1 VRSREA
7 RNVFSPLAELSVHG
21 ANVQK
26 GQIVL
31 VQAEIG
37 LEEQAR
43 ATAEAA
49 YKRGAK
55 FVDVAYFDPYVKRV
69 RIESADPDTLGFVPQ
84 WYGERVL
91 EHAEQNG
98 ARISMRSLT
107 APNLMDGL
115 DKSLLGKD
123 TLPSVKE
130 SLKVIDE
137 RSTNWCYV
145 PAPHPAWAAL
155 VHPDLPVDEAYEQLW
170 RELEHVMR
178 LDEPDPLA
186 AWDERVAVLNDYAAR
201 LTERRLDAIE
211 LRGPGTEL
219 TIGLLPTA
227 TWSTCEF
234 STAKGLRHL
243 ANLPSE
249 EVFTTPDPRRTNGHV
264 TATKPLV
271 LNDGTIVRGLTVR
284 FEDGVAVEIN
294 ADENAEALRSLTE
307 VDEGARRLGEL
318 ALVDGEG
325 RIGPLDTVFYN
336 TLLDENASSHIA
348 LGNGFSF
355 LIEDDDRGRFNESA
369 RHIDFMIGSAEL
381 EVDGV
386 TPDGKRVPIL
396 RKLAWQLRGTAYPI
410 TGVGRGA
417 QP

>member
-1 VRSREA
+1 VRLREA
-7 RNVFSPLAELSVHG
+7 GNAFSRLAELSVHG

-49 YKRGAK
+49 YKRGAE
-55 FVDVAYFDPYVKRV
+55 FVDVAYFDPYLKRV
-69 RIESADPDTLGFVPQ
+69 RIESADPDTLDFVPR
-84 WYGERVL
+84 WYGERLL
-91 EHAEQNG
+91 EHAELNG
-98 ARISMRSLT
+98 ARINLRSVT
-107 APNLMDGL
+107 APNVMDGL

-123 TLPSVKE
+123 MLPTVKE
-130 SLKVIDE
+130 IFKVISE
-137 RSTNWCYV
+137 RSTNWCFV
-145 PAPHPAWAAL
+145 PAPHPAWARL
-155 VHPDLPVDEAYEQLW
+155 VYPDLPVDEAYEQLW
-170 RELEHVMR
+170 RELEHVLR

-186 AWDERVAVLNDYAAR
+186 AWDERMAVLSDNAAR
-201 LTERRLDAIE
+201 LTERRFEAIE

-227 TWSTCEF
+227 IWSSVEF

-249 EVFTTPDPRRTNGHV
+249 EVFTTPDPRRTSGHV
-264 TATKPLV
+264 TAMKPLV
-271 LNDGTIVRGLTVR
+271 LNDGTIIRGLTVR
-284 FEDGVAVEIN
+284 FEDGVAVEID
-294 ADENAEALRSLTE
+294 ADENAEALRGLTE

-325 RIGPLDTVFYN
+325 RVGPLDTVFYN
-336 TLLDENASSHIA
+336 TALDENASSHIA
-348 LGNGFSF
+348 LGNGFPF
-355 LIEDDDRGRFNESA
+355 LVEDDDRERANVSA

-381 EVDGV
+381 DIDGV
-386 TPDGKRVPIL
+386 TADGERVPVL
-396 RKLAWQLRGTAYPI
+396 RNLAWQL
-410 TGVGRGA
+410 
-417 QP
+417 

>member
-1 VRSREA
+1 MTGRFTRLGE
-7 RNVFSPLAELSVHG
+7 LAVHG
-21 ANVQK
+21 ANVQE

-31 VQAEIG
+31 VNAEIG

-69 RIESADPDTLGFVPQ
+69 RIENADPDTLGFVPR

-91 EHAEQNG
+91 EAAAQNC
-98 ARISMRSLT
+98 ARISLRGVT

-123 TLPSVKE
+123 LLPTVKE
-130 SLKVIDE
+130 IFKVIDE
-137 RSTNWCYV
+137 RSTNWCFV
-145 PAPHPAWAAL
+145 PAPHPAWAGL
-155 VHPDLPVDEAYEQLW
+155 VHPDLPADEAYEQLW
-170 RELEHVMR
+170 RELEHVLR

-186 AWDERVAVLNDYAAR
+186 AWDERMAVLNDNATR
-201 LTERRLDAIE
+201 LTERRFDAIE

-227 TWSTCEF
+227 TWSSVEF

-249 EVFTTPDPRRTNGHV
+249 EVFTTPDPCRTSGQV

-271 LNDGTIVRGLTVR
+271 LNDGTIVRGIRVR
-284 FEDGVAVEIN
+284 FEDGVAVEID
-294 ADENAEALRSLTE
+294 ADENAEALHGRTE
-307 VDEGARRLGEL
+307 VDEGARRLGEI

-336 TLLDENASSHIA
+336 TALDENASTHIA
-348 LGNGFSF
+348 LGNGFPF
-355 LIEDDDRGRFNESA
+355 LIEDEDRERANVSGQ
-369 RHIDFMIGSAEL
+369 HIDFMIGSAEL

-386 TPDGKRVPIL
+386 TAEGERVPVL
-396 RKLAWQLRGTAYPI
+396 RNLAWQL
-410 TGVGRGA
+410 
-417 QP
+417 

>member
-7 RNVFSPLAELSVHG
+7 GNVFSRLAELAVHG
-21 ANVQK
+21 ANVQE

-43 ATAEAA
+43 ATAAAA
-49 YKRGAK
+49 YQRGAK
-55 FVDVAYFDPYVKRV
+55 FVDVVYFDPYLKRV
-69 RIESADPDTLGFVPQ
+69 RIESANPDTLDFVPQ

-98 ARISMRSLT
+98 ARINLRGVT
-107 APNLMDGL
+107 APNVMDGL

-123 TLPSVKE
+123 MLPSVKE
-130 SLKVIDE
+130 TFKVISE

-145 PAPHPAWAAL
+145 PAPHPAWARL
-155 VHPDLPVDEAYEQLW
+155 VYPDLPAEKAYEQLW
-170 RELEHVMR
+170 RELEHVLR

-186 AWDERVAVLNDYAAR
+186 AWVERMAVLNDNAAR
-201 LTERRLDAIE
+201 LTERRFDAIE

-227 TWSTCEF
+227 NWSSVEF

-249 EVFTTPDPRRTNGHV
+249 EVFTTPDPRRTSGHV
-264 TATKPLV
+264 TASKPLV
-271 LNDGTIVRGLTVR
+271 LNDGTIIRGLTVR
-284 FEDGVAVEIN
+284 FEDGVAVEID
-294 ADENAEALRSLTE
+294 ADENAEALRNLTE
-307 VDEGARRLGEL
+307 VDEGSRRLGEL
-318 ALVDGEG
+318 ALVDGDG

-336 TLLDENASSHIA
+336 TALDENASSHIA
-348 LGNGFSF
+348 LGLGFPF
-355 LIEDDDRGRFNESA
+355 LVEDEDRERANVSA

-381 EVDGV
+381 DVDGV
-386 TPDGKRVPIL
+386 TADGERVPVL
-396 RKLAWQLRGTAYPI
+396 RNLAWQL
-410 TGVGRGA
+410 
-417 QP
+417 

>member
-7 RNVFSPLAELSVHG
+7 RNVFTRLAELSVHG
-21 ANVQK
+21 ANVQE

-31 VQAEIG
+31 VSTEIG

-55 FVDVAYFDPYVKRV
+55 FVDVAYFDPYLKRV
-69 RIESADPDTLGFVPQ
+69 RIENAHPDTLGFVPP

-91 EHAEQNG
+91 KHAEQNG
-98 ARISMRSLT
+98 ARISMRSVT
-107 APNLMDGL
+107 APNVMDGL

-123 TLPSVKE
+123 MLPTVKE
-130 SLKVIDE
+130 IFKVIDE
-137 RSTNWCYV
+137 RSTNWCFV
-145 PAPHPAWAAL
+145 PAPHKAWATL
-155 VHPDLPVDEAYEQLW
+155 VHPDLQADDAYEQLW
-170 RELEHVMR
+170 RELEHVLR
-178 LDEPDPLA
+178 LDEPDPIA
-186 AWDERVAVLNDYAAR
+186 AWDERMAVLNDYAAR
-201 LTERRLDAIE
+201 LAGHRFDAIE

-227 TWSTCEF
+227 TWSTIDW
-234 STAKGLRHL
+234 STAKGIRHL

-249 EVFTTPDPRRTNGHV
+249 EVFTTPDPLRTSGHV

-271 LNDGTIVRGLTVR
+271 LNDGTIIRGLTVR
-284 FEDGVAVEIN
+284 FEDGVAVEID
-294 ADENAEALRSLTE
+294 ADENAEVLRGLTE
-307 VDEGARRLGEL
+307 ADEGARRLGEL

-336 TLLDENASSHIA
+336 TALDENASTHIA
-348 LGNGFSF
+348 LGNGFPF
-355 LIEDDDRGRFNESA
+355 LVEDEDRERANVSG

-386 TPDGKRVPIL
+386 TADGERVPVL
-396 RKLAWQLRGTAYPI
+396 RSLAWQL
-410 TGVGRGA
+410 
-417 QP
+417 

>member
-1 VRSREA
+1 MRSREA
-7 RNVFSPLAELSVHG
+7 RNVFTRLAELSVHG
-21 ANVQK
+21 ANVQE

-31 VQAEIG
+31 VSTEIG

-55 FVDVAYFDPYVKRV
+55 FVDVAYFDPYLKRV
-69 RIESADPDTLGFVPQ
+69 RIENAHPDTLGFVPP

-91 EHAEQNG
+91 KHAEQNG
-98 ARISMRSLT
+98 ARISMRSVT
-107 APNLMDGL
+107 APNVMDGL

-123 TLPSVKE
+123 MLPTVKE
-130 SLKVIDE
+130 IFKVIDE
-137 RSTNWCYV
+137 RSTNWCFV
-145 PAPHPAWAAL
+145 PAPHKAWATL
-155 VHPDLPVDEAYEQLW
+155 VHPDLQADDAYEQLW
-170 RELEHVMR
+170 RELEHVLR
-178 LDEPDPLA
+178 LDEPDPIA
-186 AWDERVAVLNDYAAR
+186 AWDERMAVLNDYAAR
-201 LTERRLDAIE
+201 LAGHRFDAIE

-227 TWSTCEF
+227 TWSTIDW
-234 STAKGLRHL
+234 STAKGIRHL

-249 EVFTTPDPRRTNGHV
+249 EVFTTPDPLRTSGHV

-271 LNDGTIVRGLTVR
+271 LNDGTIIRGLTVR
-284 FEDGVAVEIN
+284 FEDGVAVEIDV
-294 ADENAEALRSLTE
+294 DENAEVLRGLTE
-307 VDEGARRLGEL
+307 ADEGARRLGEL

-336 TLLDENASSHIA
+336 TALDENASTHIA
-348 LGNGFSF
+348 LGNGFPF
-355 LIEDDDRGRFNESA
+355 LVEDEDRERANVSG

-386 TPDGKRVPIL
+386 TADGERVPVL
-396 RKLAWQLRGTAYPI
+396 RSLAWQL
-410 TGVGRGA
+410 
-417 QP
+417 

>member
-7 RNVFSPLAELSVHG
+7 CNLFTRLAELSVHG
-21 ANVQK
+21 ANVQE

-49 YKRGAK
+49 YQRGAK
-55 FVDVAYFDPYVKRV
+55 FVDVVYFDPYLKRV
-69 RIESADPDTLGFVPQ
+69 RIESANPETLDFVPK

-98 ARISMRSLT
+98 ARINLRGVT
-107 APNLMDGL
+107 APNVMDGL

-123 TLPSVKE
+123 MLPSVKE
-130 SLKVIDE
+130 TFKVIDE

-145 PAPHPAWAAL
+145 PAPHPAWATL
-155 VHPDLPVDEAYEQLW
+155 VHPDLPADEAYEQLW
-170 RELEHVMR
+170 RELEHVLR

-186 AWDERVAVLNDYAAR
+186 AWDERMAVLNDYSAR
-201 LTERRLDAIE
+201 LTERRFDAIE

-219 TIGLLPTA
+219 TVGLLPTA
-227 TWSTCEF
+227 TWTTVVW

-243 ANLPSE
+243 VNLPSE
-249 EVFTTPDPRRTNGHV
+249 EVFTTPDPRRTSGQV

-271 LNDGTIVRGLTVR
+271 LNDGTIIRGLTVR
-284 FEDGVAVEIN
+284 FADGVAVEID
-294 ADENAEALRSLTE
+294 ADENAEALRGLTE
-307 VDEGARRLGEL
+307 VDEAARRLGEL

-348 LGNGFSF
+348 FGNGFPF
-355 LIEDDDRGRFNESA
+355 LVEDKDRGRANESA
-369 RHIDFMIGSAEL
+369 RHVDFMIGSAEL
-381 EVDGV
+381 AVDGV
-386 TPDGKRVPIL
+386 TADGERVPVL
-396 RKLAWQLRGTAYPI
+396 RNLAWQL
-410 TGVGRGA
+410 
-417 QP
+417 

>member
-1 VRSREA
+1 VRLREA
-7 RNVFSPLAELSVHG
+7 GNVLSRLAELSVHG

-49 YKRGAK
+49 YKRGAE
-55 FVDVAYFDPYVKRV
+55 FVDVAYFDPYLKRV
-69 RIESADPDTLGFVPQ
+69 RIESADPDTLDFVPR
-84 WYGERVL
+84 WYGERLL
-91 EHAEQNG
+91 EHAELNG
-98 ARISMRSLT
+98 ARINLRSVT
-107 APNLMDGL
+107 APNVMDGL

-123 TLPSVKE
+123 MLPTVKE
-130 SLKVIDE
+130 IFKVISE
-137 RSTNWCYV
+137 RSTNWCFV
-145 PAPHPAWAAL
+145 PAPHPAWARL
-155 VHPDLPVDEAYEQLW
+155 VYPDLPVDEAYEQLW
-170 RELEHVMR
+170 RELEHVLR

-186 AWDERVAVLNDYAAR
+186 AWDERMAVLSDNAAR
-201 LTERRLDAIE
+201 LTERRFEAIE

-227 TWSTCEF
+227 IWSSVEF

-249 EVFTTPDPRRTNGHV
+249 EVFTTPDPRRTSGHV
-264 TATKPLV
+264 TAMKPLV
-271 LNDGTIVRGLTVR
+271 LNDGTIIRGLTVR
-284 FEDGVAVEIN
+284 FEDGVAVEID
-294 ADENAEALRSLTE
+294 ADENAEALRGLTE

-325 RIGPLDTVFYN
+325 RVGPLDTVFYN
-336 TLLDENASSHIA
+336 TALDENASSHIA
-348 LGNGFSF
+348 LGNGFPF
-355 LIEDDDRGRFNESA
+355 LVEGKDRERANVST

-381 EVDGV
+381 DVDGV
-386 TPDGKRVPIL
+386 TADGERVPVL
-396 RKLAWQLRGTAYPI
+396 RNLAWQL
-410 TGVGRGA
+410 
-417 QP
+417 